1 MNKFNRLQLL
11 GTLVVASPILIV
23 LGGIAIYH
31 TDFSSTKK
39 VEVEI
44 VETVAVAPKVATVAV
59 IKEVPAPAPPPPPV
73 VKKPT
78 PPPAPAPAPPTVVR
92 DTAIEVELK
101 VAAELDTTK

>member
-11 GTLVVASPILIV
+11 GTLVVASPVLIV

-44 VETVAVAPKVATVAV
+44 VETVAVAPKVDTVVV
-59 IKEVPAPAPPPPPV
+59 IKEVPAPAPPPPV

-78 PPPAPAPAPPTVVR
+78 PPPAPAPEPPKVVKDTV
-92 DTAIEVELK
+92 IEK

>member
-11 GTLVVASPILIV
+11 GTLVIISPALLAIGGAVV
-23 LGGIAIYH
+23 LTFNTSEKVETEAV
-31 TDFSSTKK
+31 T
-39 VEVEI
+39 VEVE
-44 VETVAVAPKVATVAV
+44 TPKVDTVTV
-59 IKEVPAPAPPPPPV
+59 VKEVPAPAPPPAPV

-78 PPPAPAPAPPTVVR
+78 PPPSPAPEPPKVVK

>member
-11 GTLVVASPILIV
+11 GTLVVASPVLIV

-44 VETVAVAPKVATVAV
+44 VETVAVAPKVDTVV
-59 IKEVPAPAPPPPPV
+59 VVKEVPAPAPPPAPV
-73 VKKPT
+73 VKKPVAVPPP
-78 PPPAPAPAPPTVVR
+78 PPPAPAPVAVKDTV
-92 DTAIEVELK
+92 EK
-101 VAAELDTTK
+101 VAEKLDTIK

>member
-31 TDFSSTKK
+31 TDFSSTKR

-44 VETVAVAPKVATVAV
+44 VETVAVAPKVDTVV
-59 IKEVPAPAPPPPPV
+59 VVKEVAPVAPPAPV

-78 PPPAPAPAPPTVVR
+78 PPPAPAPEPPKVVK

>member
-11 GTLVVASPILIV
+11 GTLVVASPVLIV

-44 VETVAVAPKVATVAV
+44 VETVAVAPKVDTVV
-59 IKEVPAPAPPPPPV
+59 VVKEVPAPAPPPPPV

-78 PPPAPAPAPPTVVR
+78 PTPAPPTVVK

>member
-11 GTLVVASPILIV
+11 GTLVAASPVLTV

-31 TDFSSTKK
+31 TDFSSTEK

-44 VETVAVAPKVATVAV
+44 VETVAVAPKVDTVV
-59 IKEVPAPAPPPPPV
+59 VVKEVPAPAPPPPV

-78 PPPAPAPAPPTVVR
+78 PPPAPAPEPPKVVKDTV
-92 DTAIEVELK
+92 IEK

>member
-11 GTLVVASPILIV
+11 GTLVAASPVLTV

-31 TDFSSTKK
+31 TDFSSTEK

-44 VETVAVAPKVATVAV
+44 VETVAVAPKVDTVV
-59 IKEVPAPAPPPPPV
+59 VVKEVPAPAPPPAPV

-78 PPPAPAPAPPTVVR
+78 PPPAPAPEPPKVVKDTV
-92 DTAIEVELK
+92 IEK

>member
-23 LGGIAIYH
+23 LGGIVIYH

-78 PPPAPAPAPPTVVR
+78 PPPAPAPPTVVR

>member
-1 MNKFNRLQLL
+1 MNKFNRLELL

-31 TDFSSTKK
+31 TDFSSTKR

-44 VETVAVAPKVATVAV
+44 VETVAVAPKVDTVV
-59 IKEVPAPAPPPPPV
+59 VVKEVAPVAPPAPV

-78 PPPAPAPAPPTVVR
+78 PPPAPAPEPPKVVK

>member
-31 TDFSSTKK
+31 TDFSSTKR

-44 VETVAVAPKVATVAV
+44 VETVAVAPKVDTVV
-59 IKEVPAPAPPPPPV
+59 VVKEVAPVAPPAPV

-78 PPPAPAPAPPTVVR
+78 PPPVPAPEPPKVVKDTV
-92 DTAIEVELK
+92 IEVELK

>member
-11 GTLVVASPILIV
+11 GTLVAASPVLTV

-31 TDFSSTKK
+31 TDFSSTEK

-44 VETVAVAPKVATVAV
+44 VETVAVAPKVDTVVV
-59 IKEVPAPAPPPPPV
+59 IKEVPAPAPPPPV

-78 PPPAPAPAPPTVVR
+78 PPPAPAPEPPKVVKDTV
-92 DTAIEVELK
+92 IEK